1 MALKDFYRKYN
12 RDLSNPTM
20 FGLQLGQRAAS
31 GLGDFIDQQYAET
44 LDNQAIANANTDY
57 SIGALFSNDNALNNS
72 LQSIDNNIRDVSD
85 INDMATLQDV
95 ANPNMY
101 QQGVRSP
108 SALQDFGNVLSST
121 AEGFAEGMQTG
132 NPFVAIADA
141 GLRLIGAGLRSN
153 QIKRNVYRQNEQIAK
168 ANARQ
173 TEYINDQMTD
183 ISRTNTRNQ
192 LRNVFAL
199 GGDME
204 DSNGVNFFNTGGSHE
219 TNPLGGI
226 PQGIAADNV
235 PNLVEEGEVK
245 VTFPGIE
252 NDNEIFSNKLKA
264 SKTAIT
270 NNHLDEKYIGWSW
283 ADIIKDLQKEME
295 PRGTS
300 NFISNNSFYAMAE
313 RARAGQAYDRQIKE
327 QREMAKFVN
336 SLSDEEKATLLQ
348 NATQQEIPQ
357 EEMFESGGKIRIKK
371 SKRGTFTVAA
381 KKHGKSVQAFASQ
394 VLAHPENYTEAM
406 RKKAQFARNFGGHK
420 GQYGLNLDGI
430 PPRYQGQFEFV
441 DLGDGVG
448 YYDPIGS
455 EALRFP
461 SEPLFDTPYNNYESY
476 EPILL
481 EPSVEQE
488 VEEEPLDSLRPT
500 KKGKKQP
507 IGYNI
512 TGNYL
517 HELPVYA
524 NTAQMITD
532 SLGLTNRPDTRYAD
546 AVSRA
551 RRNIRHYSPDITMS
565 YEQYQPIDGNLPAN
579 MQMAQAAELQRAN
592 RATANR
598 TSQIQNA
605 LGIYDTTSKQYGL
618 TQLQAQQ
625 AAAAERRAVNQIN
638 NTINTKRDQLIAN
651 NQQLNAAIDQQR
663 MQNEIAEATARD
675 ASETARA
682 QTISANRKYAYDSI
696 GALGKQRGYQDMLY
710 ELGLVDAFG
719 HINNDM
725 LSTLLQ
731 YSKKERG
738 NR

>member
-1 MALKDFYRKYN
+1 MALEDFYKKYN
-12 RDLSNPTM
+12 KDLSKPTK
-20 FGLQLGQRAAS
+20 FGLQLGQQAAS
-31 GLGDFIDQQYAET
+31 GFGDLIDQQYAET

-57 SIGALFSNDNALNNS
+57 SIGALFSNNDALNNS
-72 LQSIDNNIRDVSD
+72 LQSIDNNIRDVSG
-85 INDMATLQDV
+85 ISDMATLHDV

-101 QQGVRSP
+101 QQSVKGP
-108 SALQDFGNVLSST
+108 SELQSFGNVLSST
-121 AEGFAEGMQTG
+121 AEGFTEGMQTG

-141 GLRLIGAGLRSN
+141 GLRLMGAGLRDS
-153 QIKRNVYRQNEQIAK
+153 QIRRNVYRQNEQIAK

-204 DSNGVNFFNTGGSHE
+204 GSNGVNFFNTGGSHE

-226 PQGIAADNV
+226 PQGIAADNI

-252 NDNEIFSNKLKA
+252 NDNEIFSSKLKA
-264 SKTAIT
+264 SKAAIT

-336 SLSDEEKATLLQ
+336 SLSDEEKAALVQ
-348 NATQQEIPQ
+348 GAAQQEIPQ
-357 EEMFESGGKIRIKK
+357 EDVFASGGKINIKK
-371 SKRGTFTVAA
+371 SKRGTFTAAA

-394 VLAHPENYTEAM
+394 VLAHPENYSPAM
-406 RKKAQFARNFGGHK
+406 RKKAQFAVNSKNWHK
-420 GQYGLNLDGI
+420 GQLGMNLDEPPFPSYGKI

-441 DLGDGVG
+441 DFGDGTG

-461 SEPLFDTPYNNYESY
+461 SEPLFDTPYDDYKNY
-476 EPILL
+476 EPIFL

-488 VEEEPLDSLRPT
+488 VPEEPIVLPR
-500 KKGKKQP
+500 
-507 IGYNI
+507 N
-512 TGNYL
+512 TGFDNYL
-517 HELPVYA
+517 HEMPVYA
-524 NTAQMITD
+524 NTAQMLTD
-532 SLGLTNRPDTRYAD
+532 SLGITNRPDFRYPD
-546 AVSRA
+546 AIGRA
-551 RRNIRHYSPDITMS
+551 RRNLRYYSPEVSTS
-565 YEQYQPIDGNLPAN
+565 YEQYQPIDVNLPAN

-598 TSQIQNA
+598 ASQMQNA

-638 NTINTKRDQLIAN
+638 NTINAKRDQLIAN
-651 NQQLNAAIDQQR
+651 NQQLNAAVDQQR

-696 GALGKQRGYQDMLY
+696 GALGKQRGYQDVLY
-710 ELGLVDAFG
+710 RLGLIDVFG
-719 HINNDM
+719 NINQDM
-725 LSTLLQ
+725 LASLLH
-731 YSKKERG
+731 YNKTNEGKENG
-738 NR
+738 

>member
-1 MALKDFYRKYN
+1 MALRDFYRKYN

-20 FGLQLGQRAAS
+20 FGLQLGQRVAS

-57 SIGALFSNDNALNNS
+57 SIGALFSNNDALNNS
-72 LQSIDNNIRDVSD
+72 LQSIDNNIRDVSS
-85 INDMATLQDV
+85 INDIATLYDV

-101 QQGVRSP
+101 QQGVKGP
-108 SALQDFGNVLSST
+108 SALQSFGNVLSST

-141 GLRLIGAGLRSN
+141 GLRLMSAGLRDN
-153 QIKRNVYRQNEQIAK
+153 QIRRNVYRQNEQIAK

-192 LRNVFAL
+192 LRNTFAL

-204 DSNGVNFFNTGGSHE
+204 GSNGVNFFNTGGSHE

-226 PQGIAADNV
+226 PQGIASDNM

-270 NNHLDEKYIGWSW
+270 SNHLDEKYIGWSW

-327 QREMAKFVN
+327 QREMAKLVN

-357 EEMFESGGKIRIKK
+357 EEVFESGGKIHIKK
-371 SKRGTFTVAA
+371 SKRGTFTAAA
-381 KKHGKSVQAFASQ
+381 KKRGMGVQEFASK
-394 VLAHPENYTEAM
+394 VLANKENYSPAM
-406 RKKAQFARNFGGHK
+406 VKKANFARNFGGHK
-420 GQYGLNLDGI
+420 GQDGLNLNGI

-441 DLGDGVG
+441 DLGDGVR
-448 YYDPIGS
+448 YYDPIGY

-461 SEPLFDTPYNNYESY
+461 SEPLFDTPYDNYENY

-481 EPSVEQE
+481 EPSIEQE
-488 VEEEPLDSLRPT
+488 VEEEPLDSLRPP
-500 KKGKKQP
+500 KKDDDDNDN
-507 IGYNI
+507 NI
-512 TGNYL
+512 IGNYL

-551 RRNIRHYSPDITMS
+551 RRNIRYYSPDITMS
-565 YEQYQPIDGNLPAN
+565 YEQYQPIDVNLPAN

-598 TSQIQNA
+598 ASQMQNA

-682 QTISANRKYAYDSI
+682 QTISANRKNAYDSI
-696 GALGKQRGYQDMLY
+696 GALGKQRGYQNMLY

-738 NR
+738 AR

>member
-12 RDLSNPTM
+12 RDLSKPTM
-20 FGLQLGQRAAS
+20 FGLQLGQRVAS

-57 SIGALFSNDNALNNS
+57 SIGALFSNDDTLNNS
-72 LQSIDNNIRDVSD
+72 LQSIDNNIRDVSG
-85 INDMATLQDV
+85 INDIATLQDV

-153 QIKRNVYRQNEQIAK
+153 QIKRNVYRQNEQIAN

-204 DSNGVNFFNTGGSHE
+204 GSNGVNFFNTGGSHE

-252 NDNEIFSNKLKA
+252 NDNEIFSSKLKA
-264 SKTAIT
+264 SKIAIT

-327 QREMAKFVN
+327 QREMAKLVN

-348 NATQQEIPQ
+348 NATQQGIPQ
-357 EEMFESGGKIRIKK
+357 EEMFESGGKIHIKK
-371 SKRGTFTVAA
+371 SKRGTFTAAA

-406 RKKAQFARNFGGHK
+406 RKKAQFARNSSRWHK
-420 GQYGLNLDGI
+420 GQYGLNLDEPPFPSYGKI
-430 PPRYQGQFEFV
+430 SPRYQGQFEFV

-448 YYDPIGS
+448 YYDPIG
-455 EALRFP
+455 
-461 SEPLFDTPYNNYESY
+461 
-476 EPILL
+476 I
-481 EPSVEQE
+481 
-488 VEEEPLDSLRPT
+488 EEEPIDSLRPT
-500 KKGKKQP
+500 KKDDDDNN
-507 IGYNI
+507 NI
-512 TGNYL
+512 IGNYL

-532 SLGLTNRPDTRYAD
+532 SFGLTNRPDTRYAD

-551 RRNIRHYSPDITMS
+551 RRNIRYYSPDITMS
-565 YEQYQPIDGNLPAN
+565 YEQYQPIDVNLPAN

-598 TSQIQNA
+598 ASQMQNA

-638 NTINTKRDQLIAN
+638 NTINAKRDQLIAN

-696 GALGKQRGYQDMLY
+696 GALGKQRGYQNVLY

-731 YSKKERG
+731 MKKERG

>member
-12 RDLSNPTM
+12 KDLSKPTM
-20 FGLQLGQRAAS
+20 FGLQLGQQAAS
-31 GLGDFIDQQYAET
+31 GFGDLIDQQYAET

-57 SIGALFSNDNALNNS
+57 SIGALFSNKSALSNS
-72 LQSIDNNIRDVSD
+72 LQSIDNNIRDVSG
-85 INDMATLQDV
+85 INDIATLYDV

-101 QQGVRSP
+101 QQSVKDP
-108 SALQDFGNVLSST
+108 SELQEFGNVLSST

-132 NPFVAIADA
+132 NPFIAIADA
-141 GLRLIGAGLRSN
+141 GLRLMGAGLRNS
-153 QIKRNVYRQNEQIAK
+153 QINRNIYRQNEQIAK

-183 ISRTNTRNQ
+183 IARTNTRNQ

-204 DSNGVNFFNTGGSHE
+204 GSNGVNFFNAGGSHE

-226 PQGIAADNV
+226 PQGIASDNV

-245 VTFPGIE
+245 VTFPGLE
-252 NDNEIFSNKLKA
+252 NDNEIFSSKLKA
-264 SKTAIT
+264 SKVAIT

-327 QREMAKFVN
+327 QREMAKLVN

-348 NATQQEIPQ
+348 NATQQKIPQ

-371 SKRGTFTVAA
+371 SKRGTFTAAA

-394 VLAHPENYTEAM
+394 VLANPENYSPAM
-406 RKKAQFARNFGGHK
+406 VKKANFARNFGGHK
-420 GQYGLNLDGI
+420 GQYGLNLDEPPFPSYGKI
-430 PPRYQGQFEFV
+430 SPRYQDQFEFV

-448 YYDPIGS
+448 YYDPIS
-455 EALRFP
+455 PEALSFP
-461 SEPLFDTPYNNYESY
+461 NDYRDYTP
-476 EPILL
+476 LL
-481 EPSVEQE
+481 EPSIEQE
-488 VEEEPLDSLRPT
+488 VEREPIDGSRPT
-500 KKGKKQP
+500 KKDDN
-507 IGYNI
+507 YDNNNI
-512 TGNYL
+512 IRNYL

-532 SLGLTNRPDTRYAD
+532 SFGLTNRPDTRYAD
-546 AVSRA
+546 AIGRA
-551 RRNIRHYSPDITMS
+551 RRNIRYYSPDITMS
-565 YEQYQPIDGNLPAN
+565 YEQYQPIDINLPAN

-598 TSQIQNA
+598 ASQMQNA

-638 NTINTKRDQLIAN
+638 NTINARRDQLIAN

-682 QTISANRKYAYDSI
+682 QTISANRKNAYDSI

-710 ELGLVDAFG
+710 NLGLIDVFG
-719 HINNDM
+719 NINQDM

-738 NR
+738 NG